1 MSVDKLENRTTWAE
15 WKTNQLMEKGRE
27 NWDEDDWES
36 YSYIQEAEAEEAADQ
51 EYLDNYSVYY

>member
-27 NWDEDDWES
+27 NWDEDD
-36 YSYIQEAEAEEAADQ
+36 
-51 EYLDNYSVYY
+51 